1 VSSRSHRAALAA
13 LLLAGAGCGAEFSP
27 QFRVQ
32 DLRVIALRA
41 RVQGVPVPDQPGA
54 TYADVAPEQR
64 LRLEALV
71 ANPGNAAFSM
81 TWLACVPSRDEDES
95 PCLRPEF
102 LADPTQLEG
111 QPGVR
116 QLPVPDPRHP
126 EVAVLDIPRQE
137 DLPAPLVQEIAAAAA
152 DPSKVCTL
160 FVELPVLAILQAG
173 DVRRTAVKRIR
184 VVPARLPAG
193 AESAYERNVNPV
205 MGEVLLRAGDGV
217 SDDQPCT
224 GARVIQACAAAAD
237 CGAGVACV
245 DGICADGATP
255 PRAAVLCASAAR
267 PPPPAQLY
275 KECAA
280 DGTQRTARERLSFQW
295 YASDGTFTGE
305 DGLGDGNVT
314 GRARQF
320 QPPAGAYTM
329 WVILR
334 DDRGGEDW
342 VMRQFR

>member
-1 VSSRSHRAALAA
+1 VAAA
-13 LLLAGAGCGAEFSP
+13 LLVAGAGCGAEFSP

-32 DLRVIALRA
+32 DLRVLALRA
-41 RVQGVPVPDQPGA
+41 RVEGVPVPDQPRG
-54 TYADVAPEQR
+54 TYADVAPGQR

-71 ANPGNAAFSM
+71 ANPGNAAYSV

-102 LADPTQLEG
+102 LADPTRLEG

-116 QLPVPDPRHP
+116 QLPSPDPRHP
-126 EVAVLDIPRQE
+126 EVAVLD
-137 DLPAPLVQEIAAAAA
+137 LPPEEQLSALLVREIAAAAS

-173 DVRRTAVKRIR
+173 DVRRTAVKRVR
-184 VVPARLPAG
+184 VVPRTLPAG
-193 AESAYERNVNPV
+193 VESAYERNANPAL
-205 MGEVLLRAGDGV
+205 GEVLLRSGDAV
-217 SDDQPCT
+217 TDDEPCA
-224 GARVIQACAAAAD
+224 GARIIKACAAAAD
-237 CGAGVACV
+237 CGQGVGCV
-245 DGICADGATP
+245 AGICADGVTP

-267 PPPPAQLY
+267 FPPPAQIY
-275 KECAA
+275 NECAA
-280 DGTQRTARERLSFQW
+280 NGTQRTARERLTFQW

-320 QPPAGAYTM
+320 EAPAGAYTM

-342 VMRQFR
+342 VMREFR